1 MTSFVIVVSA
11 PEQRAQ
17 PYGHGIPWVV
27 PQAAGIFLSGFQGQK
42 NMVALATIFAQL
54 VAKATK
60 VLLNSPLRKISPE
73 FVAQNSSN
81 L

>member
-1 MTSFVIVVSA
+1 MVF
-11 PEQRAQ
+11 
-17 PYGHGIPWVV
+17 HGTV
-27 PQAAGIFLSGFQGQK
+27 PGGTGFLGTCEHGK
-42 NMVALATIFAQL
+42 IMVALATILRKL

-60 VLLNSPLRKISPE
+60 IALNSPLRKIIPE